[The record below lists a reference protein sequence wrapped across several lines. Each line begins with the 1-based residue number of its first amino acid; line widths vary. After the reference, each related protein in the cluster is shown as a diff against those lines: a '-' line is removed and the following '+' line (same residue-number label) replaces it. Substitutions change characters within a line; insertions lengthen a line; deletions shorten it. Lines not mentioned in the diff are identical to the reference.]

1 MNLNDNNDKNRAVN
15 IVFENIKNTEIGKE
29 YKSSK
34 DVVLRYKK
42 NNKHTTLKEAMNTYK
57 QVGSSME
64 LNQWIGSQY
73 DVLTPKKAKSILD
86 SKGNKGYNNKGL
98 NKDQELNKNN
108 NPLYNKKLNSEIKNI
123 QELIQKGTFTEESF
137 IKHKDNFDKRINGIA
152 TSIGKKIYNP
162 ENRYFHIVSRHQE
175 MSGPKRTKNIIETFK
190 EPDNIENK
198 SINGETT
205 LIFYKEIN
213 NEKFKVVT
221 REYEDDLKIITA
233 YIPKDKNYNG
243 D

>member
-73 DVLTPKKAKSILD
+73 DVLTPKKAKSIID
-86 SKGNKGYNNKGL
+86 FKENKGYNNKGL

-108 NPLYNKKLNSEIKNI
+108 NPLYNKKLEQEIGKI
-123 QELIQKGTFTEESF
+123 QESIDLGYFSEKSF
-137 IKHKDNFDKRINGIA
+137 MKYKQEFDTKLNGLETA
-152 TSIGKKIYNP
+152 TGQKIYNT
-162 ENRYFHIVSRHQE
+162 ENRYFHIIHRHEE
-175 MSGPKRTKNIIETFK
+175 MFGSKRTKNIIETFK

-198 SINGETT
+198 LINGETT